1 MSNGLNLGSEGAV
14 AGRSPRR
21 STAKRMATG
30 HGAVT
35 DQVLENGREILSNLV
50 FWDFGQA
57 AACWI
62 PSTNFLP
69 SRSSVIC

>member
-21 STAKRMATG
+21 SFAERMATG

-35 DQVLENGREILSNLV
+35 DQVLENGVCRMVEK
-50 FWDFGQA
+50 
-57 AACWI
+57 
-62 PSTNFLP
+62 
-69 SRSSVIC
+69 R